1 MRILIVSQYFW
12 PESFVIN
19 DLARS
24 LALKGHNVTVL
35 TGKPNYPE
43 GKIAA
48 GYKAWGI
55 QQELYGGAEVI
66 RVPLVP
72 RGNGSPW
79 RLALNYLSFI
89 FSGAL
94 LAPLALRHVQYDVVF
109 VYAPS
114 PLLQALPAVLL
125 ARFKSAPLVGWV
137 QDLWPESL
145 IATGFVKNRWVLK
158 AVEILVRYIYRR
170 ADSILI
176 QSEAFRDPV
185 TRLTGDPK
193 RIRYYP
199 NSAMRSHD
207 ETGKMV
213 ESELVSQLRKC
224 FSVVFA
230 GNLGAAQSL
239 ETILCAAECLKAQ
252 PEIQFCI
259 VGAGSRGAWLA
270 QEVDRRKLANVVLT
284 GRLSHAEM
292 PAVFAA
298 ASALLV
304 TLADSPALD
313 LTIPSKLQAYL
324 AAGRPVIASLNG
336 EGARIVR
343 DAEAGFTCPAGDA
356 EALAA
361 AVLKLYG
368 LAPDE
373 RNRMG
378 SNGRRYFI
386 EHFESSKRLDDLI
399 ELFQGLSQNRK
410 EKGQ

>member
-19 DLARS
+19 GIARS
-24 LALKGHNVTVL
+24 LALKGHNVTAL

-48 GYKAWGI
+48 GYRAWGI
-55 QQELYGGAEVI
+55 QQELYAGVEVI
-66 RVPLVP
+66 RVPLIP

-89 FSGAL
+89 FSGTV
-94 LAPLALRHVQYDVVF
+94 LAPLTLRRLQYDVVF
-109 VYAPS
+109 VYVPS
-114 PLLQALPAVLL
+114 PLLQALPAVLI
-125 ARFKSAPLVGWV
+125 ARLKSAPLVVWV

-185 TRLTGDPK
+185 TRLAGDPRK
-193 RIRYYP
+193 VRYYP
-199 NSAMRSHD
+199 NTAQPSHG
-207 ETGKMV
+207 ETGKLV

-230 GNLGAAQSL
+230 GNLGTAQSL
-239 ETILCAAECLKAQ
+239 ETILFAAECLKAQ
-252 PEIQFCI
+252 PEIQFFI
-259 VGAGSRGAWLA
+259 VGSGSRGAWLA
-270 QEVDRRKLANVVLT
+270 HEVDRRKLANVVLV
-284 GRLSHAEM
+284 GRLPNAEM

-304 TLADSPALD
+304 TLADSPTLA

-336 EGARIVR
+336 EGAKIVT
-343 DAEAGFTCPAGDA
+343 DAEAGFACPAGDA

-378 SNGRRYFI
+378 SNGCRYFE
-386 EHFESSKRLDDLI
+386 EHFEPSKRLQELI
-399 ELFQGLSQNRK
+399 KHFQSISRQRRV
-410 EKGQ
+410 EGQ

>member
-1 MRILIVSQYFW
+1 MNVLVWSQYFW
-12 PESFVIN
+12 PENFRIN
-19 DLARS
+19 ELIAMLQQRG
-24 LALKGHNVTVL
+24 LEVTVL

-43 GKIAA
+43 GKVFT
-48 GYKAWGI
+48 GYRAKGI
-55 QQELYGGAEVI
+55 QRERYAGAEVV

-72 RGNGSPW
+72 RGSNSAI
-79 RLALNYLSFI
+79 RLTLNYLSFI
-89 FSGAL
+89 FSGMT
-94 LAPLALRHVQYDVVF
+94 LAPFVLRGREYDVVF

-125 ARFKSAPLVGWV
+125 ARLKRAPLIVWV

-145 IATGFVKNRWVLK
+145 IATGFVKNRWMIKV
-158 AVEILVRYIYRR
+158 VETLVRYVYHR

-176 QSEAFRDPV
+176 QSEAFRDPI

-193 RIRYYP
+193 KVRYYP
-199 NSAMRSHD
+199 NTAQPSQN
-207 ETGKMV
+207 ETEKMV
-213 ESELVSQLRKC
+213 EPELVSQLRKC

-239 ETILCAAECLKAQ
+239 ETILFAAKCLKAQ
-252 PEIQFCI
+252 PEIQFFI
-259 VGAGSRGAWLA
+259 VGSGSRRAWFA
-270 QEVDRRKLANVVLT
+270 QEVDRQKLANVVLT
-284 GRLSHAEM
+284 GRLPHAEM

-304 TLADSPALD
+304 TLADSPALA

-336 EGARIVR
+336 ESERLVR
-343 DAEAGFTCPAGDA
+343 GAEAGFTCPAGDA

-368 LAPDE
+368 LPSSE
-373 RNRMG
+373 RDHMG
-378 SNGRRYFI
+378 SNGRRYFE
-386 EHFESSKRLDDLI
+386 EHFEPSKRLEELI
-399 ELFQGLSQNRK
+399 ELFQGLSQQRK
-410 EKGQ
+410 EKGL

>member
-19 DLARS
+19 DIARS

-48 GYKAWGI
+48 GYRAWRI

-89 FSGAL
+89 FSGAV
-94 LAPLALRHVQYDVVF
+94 LAPFALRRVQYDVVF

-125 ARFKSAPLVGWV
+125 ARLKSAPLVVWV

-158 AVEILVRYIYRR
+158 VVETLVRYIYRR

-185 TRLTGDPK
+185 TRLTGDPRK
-193 RIRYYP
+193 VRYYP
-199 NSAMRSHD
+199 NTAQPSHD
-207 ETGKMV
+207 ETGKLV

-230 GNLGAAQSL
+230 GNLGTAQSL
-239 ETILCAAECLKAQ
+239 ETILFAAECLKAQ
-252 PEIQFCI
+252 PEIQFFI
-259 VGAGSRGAWLA
+259 VGSGSRGAWFA
-270 QEVDRRKLANVVLT
+270 HEVDRRKLANVVLA
-284 GRLSHAEM
+284 GRLPHAEM

-304 TLADSPALD
+304 TLADSPALA

-324 AAGRPVIASLNG
+324 AAGRPVISSLNG
-336 EGARIVR
+336 ESARIVR
-343 DAEAGFTCPAGDA
+343 DAEAGFTCPAGDG

-361 AVLKLYG
+361 AVLQLYG
-368 LAPDE
+368 LAPSE
-373 RNRMG
+373 RSRLG
-378 SNGRRYFI
+378 SNGRRYFE
-386 EHFESSKRLDDLI
+386 EHFESSRRLNELI
-399 ELFQGLSQNRK
+399 ELFQSFSRKRK
-410 EKGQ
+410 EKVK

>member
-19 DLARS
+19 DIARS
-24 LALKGHNVTVL
+24 LAHKRHSVTIL

-48 GYKAWGI
+48 GYRAWGI
-55 QQELYGGAEVI
+55 QQESYEGAEVI

-72 RGNGSPW
+72 RGDGSPW

-89 FSGAL
+89 FSGAV
-94 LAPLALRHVQYDVVF
+94 LAPLALRRVQCDVVF

-125 ARFKSAPLVGWV
+125 ARLKSAPLVVWV

-158 AVEILVRYIYRR
+158 VVETLVRYIYRR

-185 TRLTGDPK
+185 TRLTGGPK
-193 RIRYYP
+193 KLRYYP
-199 NSAMRSHD
+199 NTAQPSQD

-230 GNLGAAQSL
+230 GNLGFAQSL
-239 ETILCAAECLKAQ
+239 ETILSAAECLKAR
-252 PEIQFCI
+252 PDIQFFI
-259 VGAGSRGAWLA
+259 VGSGSRGAWFA
-270 QEVDRRKLANVVLT
+270 HEVDRRKLTSVVLA
-284 GRLSHAEM
+284 GRVPQAEI

-304 TLADSPALD
+304 TLADSPALA
-313 LTIPSKLQAYL
+313 LTIPSKLQTYL
-324 AAGRPVIASLNG
+324 AAEKPVIACLNG
-336 EGARIVR
+336 VSARIVS
-343 DAEAGFTCPAGDA
+343 DAEAGFTCPSGDA

-361 AVLKLYG
+361 AVLKLHA
-368 LAPDE
+368 LPSSE
-373 RNRMG
+373 RDRLG
-378 SNGRRYFI
+378 ANGRRYFE
-386 EHFESSKRLDDLI
+386 EHFEPSKRLGELI
-399 ELFQGLSQNRK
+399 ELFQGLSQKRK
-410 EKGQ
+410 EKDQ